1 MFLYRFDLR
10 QSLPTDF
17 MELLNALDF
26 KTQFKFE
33 EVHELRGNN
42 LEDYLRFMF
51 HVNRTGKNGDGHVFD
66 GGYEADIAIILSC
79 NTDIFDRFPFMIWLQ
94 GRKWEVDQCIH
105 HFYWIAINQEYHKY
119 HWRTYLSLILLQ
131 EANWCN

>member
-66 GGYEADIAIILSC
+66 GGYEVDIAIILSC
-79 NTDIFDRFPFMIWLQ
+79 NADIFDRFPFMI
-94 GRKWEVDQCIH
+94 
-105 HFYWIAINQEYHKY
+105 
-119 HWRTYLSLILLQ
+119 
-131 EANWCN
+131 